1 MSQAVLTRDDRARLE
16 RLISRL
22 SHNRSYDTAAEAE
35 LLDWCFRE
43 KGVFEALKKRKHDT
57 TISREARSQL
67 QNIVV
72 VTRARKSGE
81 LE

>member
-1 MSQAVLTRDDRARLE
+1 MLTRDDRARLE

-22 SHNRSYDTAAEAE
+22 SHKNPYDVAAEAE

-43 KGVFEALKKRKHDT
+43 KDILEALKKRKHDT
-57 TISREARSQL
+57 TISREGRSQL

-72 VTRARKSGE
+72 VTRTRKSGE

>member
-1 MSQAVLTRDDRARLE
+1 M
-16 RLISRL
+16 
-22 SHNRSYDTAAEAE
+22 AAEAE

-43 KGVFEALKKRKHDT
+43 KDVFEALKKRKHDT
-57 TISREARSQL
+57 TISREGRSQL

-72 VTRARKSGE
+72 VTRTRKSEE

>member
-1 MSQAVLTRDDRARLE
+1 MLTRDDRARLE
-16 RLISRL
+16 DLISRL
-22 SHNRSYDTAAEAE
+22 SHNDPRDVAAGAE

-43 KGVFEALKKRKHDT
+43 KDVFEALKKRKHDT
-57 TISREARSQL
+57 TISREGRSQL

-72 VTRARKSGE
+72 VTRTRKSGE